1 LKKRLTTA
9 LILTLLSGTKGFMM
23 YSDALK
29 KELGCVLM
37 QHGRVIIYA
46 SRQLKSH
53 EVNYLVHDLELAA
66 VNFFLSLETLYHV
79 VLKSFMQVFCCK

>member
-9 LILTLLSGTKGFMM
+9 LILTLLSGTKGFVM

-29 KELGCVLM
+29 KKLGCVLM
-37 QHGRVIIYA
+37 QHRRVIIYA

-66 VNFFLSLETLYHV
+66 VKIFLSLETLYHV